1 MNARALCL
9 LLMALGAAPA
19 AAADATLGRLFFTPA
34 ERNALEEARRKNIR
48 AEVQAAEAASKPKP
62 PPVRSVAVTGV
73 VRRSDG
79 ESTVWVN
86 GKPVDG
92 ATEDGLKVRVTA
104 GAQAAVIVHQP
115 EKGRTVR
122 LKVGQRADID
132 SGRIQESYE
141 SRAAHAAALEESA
154 PAPRPEARTEPPTQ
168 QEAPTGGADKRESAD
183 AAESSDGDA
192 QETGN

>member
-1 MNARALCL
+1 MTARSLGL
-9 LLMALGAAPA
+9 LLMAFGAAPA
-19 AAADATLGRLFFTPA
+19 AADDATLGRLFFTPA

-48 AEVQAAEAASKPKP
+48 AEAQAVEAASKPKP

-79 ESTVWVN
+79 ETTVWVN

-104 GAQAAVIVHQP
+104 GGQAAVIVHQP
-115 EKGRTVR
+115 ERGRTVR

-141 SRAAHAAALEESA
+141 SRAAHAAAQEQSE
-154 PAPRPEARTEPPTQ
+154 PALPTEVRAEPPAKQQARTS
-168 QEAPTGGADKRESAD
+168 GADKRDSAD
-183 AAESSDGDA
+183 TAEPSDAEA
-192 QETGN
+192 QQPAN